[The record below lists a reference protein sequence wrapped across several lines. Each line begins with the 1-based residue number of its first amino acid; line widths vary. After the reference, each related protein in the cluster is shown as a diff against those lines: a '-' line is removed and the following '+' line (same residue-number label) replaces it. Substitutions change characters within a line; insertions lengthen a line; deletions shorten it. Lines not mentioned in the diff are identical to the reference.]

1 MLDKQYT
8 VKGTKTGCSY
18 CKCEWN
24 TINQTSKYS
33 HFGSKEIAKRRKVA
47 WCSAEYSR
55 FPSDEKSIIISH
67 FEDLKA
73 KAEAKERH
81 DRRKGNYLI
90 LKLGLLRY
98 DFGSD
103 SISEVEQK
111 KSKQSTLYDYVDPK
125 ATDDYID
132 LKVQRKT
139 Q

>member
-1 MLDKQYT
+1 MDGILLDKQYT

-18 CKCEWN
+18 CKCEWS

-90 LKLGLLRY
+90 LKLGLL
-98 DFGSD
+98 
-103 SISEVEQK
+103 
-111 KSKQSTLYDYVDPK
+111 
-125 ATDDYID
+125 
-132 LKVQRKT
+132 KVQAILDPIQSLK
-139 Q
+139 